1 MADRVQIDRR
11 VVLGLLFLMSAMN
24 AVVLFVPWQE
34 IAAGKNDF
42 PPFYASAQM
51 IREGQASRMYDFD
64 IENSFLR
71 RISDVERPPNNHLPY
86 ENLIFVP
93 LTYFRFP
100 VAHALWTLLSVG
112 MLAGVGLLIG
122 DLRPGASR
130 FGSTFLTIL
139 AFFPVWYC
147 LLQGQDSI
155 LLLFLYSL
163 SFWLWRRGRV
173 DMAGFVL
180 AMGLFRP
187 QLVLPFVLVV
197 FLAGK
202 WKFVRGFI
210 PGAVLA
216 VGVSTF
222 VVSLHG
228 MAEFTRIL
236 ISQGT
241 QGSASALGKQWHI
254 WPQLMP
260 TWRGLLWIALPA
272 RAVGRVENSVLLLG
286 IFAGLLWAAK
296 RMRSA
301 REGTSFDLAFA
312 SAVAVVALVSF
323 HSYLHDFSLMALPL
337 LIVGGIVASSTRV
350 PEKYAYSIVT
360 FGFLF
365 FLTPIY
371 LVLLV
376 TGKIGLL
383 VLPSVATLWLMS
395 QWGTRV
401 VPSLQCEREPTETAA
416 LRTA

>member
-1 MADRVQIDRR
+1 MPSRVQIDRR
-11 VVLGLLFLMSAMN
+11 VVFGFLLLMFAMN
-24 AVVLFVPWQE
+24 VVVFFVPLQE
-34 IAAGKNDF
+34 IVAGKNDF

-64 IENSFLR
+64 TENNFLR
-71 RISDVERPPNNHLPY
+71 RISDVARPPNNHLPY

-112 MLAGVGLLIG
+112 MLAGVALLMG
-122 DLRPGASR
+122 ELRPGAWGFR
-130 FGSTFLTIL
+130 TTFLTIL

-163 SFWLWRRGRV
+163 SFWLWRRGRL

-187 QLVLPFVLVV
+187 QLVLPFALVAL
-197 FLAGK
+197 LAGK
-202 WKFVRGFI
+202 WKVVRGFI
-210 PGAVLA
+210 PGAVLVIA
-216 VGVSTF
+216 VSTS
-222 VVSLHG
+222 VVGFHG
-228 MAEFTRIL
+228 MVDFTRIL

-241 QGSASALGKQWHI
+241 QGSASTLGKQWHI

-260 TWRGLLWIALPA
+260 SLRGLLWIALPA
-272 RAVGRVENSVLLLG
+272 GAVGRVENSLLLFG
-286 IFAGLLWAAK
+286 TFAGLLWAAK
-296 RMRSA
+296 RMRRA
-301 REGTSFDLAFA
+301 GEGTSFDLAFA
-312 SAVAVVALVSF
+312 FAVAVVALVSF
-323 HSYLHDFSLMALPL
+323 HSYLHDFSLIVLPL
-337 LIVGGIVASSTRV
+337 LIVGDIVVSSTCV
-350 PEKYAYSIVT
+350 PERDAYSIVT
-360 FGFLF
+360 LGFLF

-383 VLPSVATLWLMS
+383 VLPTVAAVWLMN
-395 QWGTRV
+395 QWRTGDL
-401 VPSLQCEREPTETAA
+401 PSLPGEREPAETAV
-416 LRTA
+416 LGTA